1 MRFATE
7 KSYVWEKPRNNAC
20 AVAAFTVSL
29 DSSTKNEEK
38 IAPQP
43 DKRCIC
49 GVSRV
54 YCAGN
59 KLRIKK
65 THRLMAQG
73 TLFIVSAPSGAG
85 KSSLIQALLKTQ
97 PLYDTQ
103 VSISHTTRGIRP
115 RENHGEHY
123 YFVNHDAFRQMIK
136 EDAFL
141 EHAEVFGNYYGT
153 SRKAIEQV
161 LSTGVDVF
169 LDIDWQGAKQ
179 IRERMPQ
186 ARSIFVLPPS
196 KDELDRRLRGR
207 GQDSEDVIAR
217 RMAQAVSEMSHY
229 AEYDYL
235 IVNDDFD
242 LALSDLKN
250 IIRAER
256 LRMGRQKLR
265 HDALISKLLA
275 D

>member
-1 MRFATE
+1 M
-7 KSYVWEKPRNNAC
+7 V
-20 AVAAFTVSL
+20 
-29 DSSTKNEEK
+29 
-38 IAPQP
+38 
-43 DKRCIC
+43 
-49 GVSRV
+49 
-54 YCAGN
+54 
-59 KLRIKK
+59 
-65 THRLMAQG
+65 QG
-73 TLFIVSAPSGAG
+73 TLYIVSAPSGAG

-103 VSISHTTRGIRP
+103 VSISHTTRPMRP
-115 RENHGEHY
+115 GEKHGEHY
-123 YFVNHDAFRQMIK
+123 FFVSKEEFRELIEHD
-136 EDAFL
+136 DFL

-179 IRERMPQ
+179 IRERMPH

-207 GQDSEDVIAR
+207 GQDSEEVIAK
-217 RMAQAVSEMSHY
+217 RMAQAVAEITHY
-229 AEYDYL
+229 VEYDYL

-242 LALSDLKN
+242 LALLDLKT

-256 LRMGRQKLR
+256 LRLGRQKLR
-265 HDALISKLLA
+265 HDGLITKLLA